1 MAKRHD
7 LGKPRP
13 EQDHFPFPMKF
24 FRSGALLAPLLF
36 TLLSCGIE
44 DYVFLLPIPA
54 GNIRVEEVNSKATI
68 QLPSIN
74 SVYFNHF
81 TIYYRIYISNKDVPS
96 INDGSYGTISTTL
109 QQDYNAFQP
118 YVNSDSNNASASIR
132 NLFVNRKYQTLTL
145 EGADIE
151 QDVLS
156 DSAAGKTI
164 ILDFIKTTDSRPPV
178 LVIDNARYVLR
189 RNGTG
194 LLLPTGNLRFFN
206 STELNTTIPTE
217 TTNVD
222 VANITGTD
230 TSGPRYTY
238 VALYIV
244 LVGTDPNFSP
254 IYSAPTF
261 VGILHLPDQS

>member
-1 MAKRHD
+1 
-7 LGKPRP
+7 
-13 EQDHFPFPMKF
+13 MKF
-24 FRSGALLAPLLF
+24 FRHGALLAPFLL
-36 TLLSCGIE
+36 TILSCGIE
-44 DYVFLLPIPA
+44 DYTFLIPVPA
-54 GNIRVEEVNSKATI
+54 GNIKVEEVNSKATI
-68 QLPSIN
+68 ILPDITAN
-74 SVYFNHF
+74 YYFNHF
-81 TIYYRIYISNKDVPS
+81 IIYYRIYISNVDVPS
-96 INDGSYGTISTTL
+96 INDGNLGSISATL

-132 NLFVNRKYQTLTL
+132 NLFVNRKYQTLAL

-151 QDVLS
+151 RDILS

-164 ILDFIKTTDSRPPV
+164 ILDFIKTADKLPPA
-178 LVIDNARYVLR
+178 LVIDNTRYVLR
-189 RNGTG
+189 RNGSG
-194 LLLPTGNLRFFN
+194 LLLPANDLRFFN

-222 VANITGTD
+222 VANITRTD
-230 TSGPRYTY
+230 TSGTRYTY

-244 LVGTDPNFSP
+244 LAGTDPNISP